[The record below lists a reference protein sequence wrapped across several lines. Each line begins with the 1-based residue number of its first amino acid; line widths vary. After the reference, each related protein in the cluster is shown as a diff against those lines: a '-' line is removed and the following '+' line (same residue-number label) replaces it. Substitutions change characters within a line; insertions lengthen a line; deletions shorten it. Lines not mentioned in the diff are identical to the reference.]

1 MKRNIMFSIDQ
12 IVMAAP
18 PDPPQPPAGGLD
30 VKLKVTNV
38 SIELRFRCSTG
49 VAVLLGV
56 TGVTLGAL
64 YGKEKLQPVIER
76 LFQSVFGFCKIRPG
90 SIVVDVDCLAAKRV
104 KELLDDY
111 KCGKLKRRFLEE
123 LRGIEGTVENLKI
136 KFELKET
143 LAMNTDR
150 KPR

>member
-1 MKRNIMFSIDQ
+1 
-12 IVMAAP
+12 MAAP
-18 PDPPQPPAGGLD
+18 PEQPQPPAGGLD
-30 VKLKVTNV
+30 VKLRVTND

-64 YGKEKLQPVIER
+64 YGKEKIQPVIKN
-76 LFQSVFGFCKIRPG
+76 LLQAVFGFCKITPG
-90 SIVVDVDCLAAKRV
+90 SIIVDVDCFSVKRV

-111 KCGKLKRRFLEE
+111 KCGKLKRRFVEE
-123 LRGIEGTVENLKI
+123 LRKIDGKVENLKI

-143 LAMNTDR
+143 LAMNSNHTAR
-150 KPR
+150 